1 MGAGLNFDGPDI
13 SEASDEDPEG
23 SPSDQYMY
31 SFDDQEYKPKDAEDT
46 RIATRLTKKS
56 TIMSK
61 SNPDKMSVFLAKKN
75 FGNNMYSLPEKTAK
89 DN

>member
-31 SFDDQEYKPKDAEDT
+31 SFDD
-46 RIATRLTKKS
+46 
-56 TIMSK
+56 
-61 SNPDKMSVFLAKKN
+61 
-75 FGNNMYSLPEKTAK
+75 
-89 DN
+89 